1 MFMKKKELSDL
12 RKKDIKELKKMIA
25 DKKHDLAKALTEL
38 AVGKEKNLKKAK
50 NLRLDIARIATI
62 VRETD
67 IVTGKQ
73 PKIEEEKV
81 ENEI

>member
-1 MFMKKKELSDL
+1 MKKKELSDL
-12 RKKDIKELKKMIA
+12 RKKDIKELKKMTT
-25 DKKHDLAKALTEL
+25 DKKHDLAKTLTEL

-62 VRETD
+62 IQEAD

-73 PKIEEEKV
+73 SKIGKEKV
-81 ENEI
+81 GNEI